1 MDAHVIDGKALAAD
15 LKERLAAEVEALIN
29 AGARPGLA
37 TVMAGYDG
45 AVEAYERRAR
55 RLAQELAYNYICEA
69 LPKDAKEADIVATVR
84 KLNDDSRITGI
95 LILKP
100 LPRGVS
106 EAAVY
111 EALDPLKDIEAQHP
125 VNAGLLALGR
135 PRYVPSTP
143 AACFYMLDS
152 YLTASGRDPAEFYS
166 RSNVVVVGRSKTV
179 GSPSISLAF
188 SRNATVVSCDEHAYK
203 AGRLREHTLNANAL
217 IVAAGVPGLITG
229 EYVRDRTIAIDVGTN
244 PVEDP
249 RTGAIRLLGDLDFES
264 VAAKAE
270 AISPVPGGVGTIT
283 YVCLLKNVARA
294 ATLAADLEVEGDVS
308 KTETKSEARNAA
320 AIMGA
325 HI

>member
-1 MDAHVIDGKALAAD
+1 LAARVIDGKALAAE
-15 LKERLAAEVEALIN
+15 LKERLTTEAEALIH

-45 AVEAYERRAR
+45 AVQAYERRAR
-55 RLAQELAYNYICEA
+55 RLAKELAYNYICEA
-69 LPKDAKEADIVATVR
+69 LPKDAKETDIVATVR

-95 LILKP
+95 LILRP
-100 LPRGVS
+100 LPPGVS

-152 YLTASGRDPAEFYS
+152 YLAGSGRDPAEFYS
-166 RSNVVVVGRSKTV
+166 RSSVVVVGRSRTV
-179 GSPSISLAF
+179 GSPAVSLAF

-203 AGRLREHTLNANAL
+203 AGRLREHTLEADAL
-217 IVAAGVPGLITG
+217 IVAAGVSGLITG
-229 EYVRDRTIAIDVGTN
+229 EYVRDGTIAIDVGTN
-244 PVEDP
+244 PVENS
-249 RTGAIRLLGDLDFES
+249 RTGEIELVGDLDFES

-283 YVCLLKNVARA
+283 YVCLLKNVAHA
-294 ATLAADLEVEGDVS
+294 AKLAADLRARGGVS
-308 KTETKSEARNAA
+308 KTETELEERNTA
-320 AIMGA
+320 AIIGA
-325 HI
+325 SI

>member
-1 MDAHVIDGKALAAD
+1 MGAHVIDGKALAAD
-15 LKERLAAEVEALIN
+15 LKERLATEVEALIN

-37 TVMAGYDG
+37 TVMAGYHG

-84 KLNDDSRITGI
+84 KLNDDPRITGI
-95 LILKP
+95 LILQP
-100 LPRGVS
+100 LPHGVS
-106 EAAVY
+106 EAAIY

-135 PRYVPSTP
+135 PRYVPSTS
-143 AACFYMLDS
+143 AACFHMLDS
-152 YLTASGRDPAEFYS
+152 YLAGSGRDPAEFYS
-166 RSNVVVVGRSKTV
+166 CSNVVVVGRSKTV
-179 GSPSISLAF
+179 GIPAVSLAF

-203 AGRLREHTLNANAL
+203 AGRLREHTLKADAL
-217 IVAAGVPGLITG
+217 IVATGVPGLITG
-229 EYVRDRTIAIDVGTN
+229 EYVREGTIAIDVGTN

-249 RTGAIRLLGDLDFES
+249 RTGAITLLGDLDFES

-283 YVCLLKNVARA
+283 YVYLLKNVASA
-294 ATLAADLEVEGDVS
+294 AKLAADPDPGGDVP
-308 KTETKSEARNAA
+308 KTETEAEERNT
-320 AIMGA
+320 AIIGTSD
-325 HI
+325 

>member
-1 MDAHVIDGKALAAD
+1 VIDGKALAAD
-15 LKERLAAEVEALIN
+15 LKERLAADVEGLIN
-29 AGARPGLA
+29 AGARPGLT

-69 LPKDAKEADIVATVR
+69 LPKEANEADIVTTVR

-95 LILKP
+95 LILRP
-100 LPRGVS
+100 LPRSVA

-125 VNAGLLALGR
+125 INAGLLALGR
-135 PRYVPSTP
+135 PRYVLSTP

-152 YLTASGRDPAEFYS
+152 YLAASGRSPVEFYS

-179 GSPSISLAF
+179 GSPAVSLGF
-188 SRNATVVSCDEHAYK
+188 SRSAAVISCDEHAYN
-203 AGRLREHTLNANAL
+203 AGRLAEFTSQADAL
-217 IVAAGVPGLITG
+217 IVAAGVPGLIAG
-229 EYVRDRTIAIDVGTN
+229 EHVRDGAIVIDVGTN
-244 PVEDP
+244 PVEYPDTGKVRLVGDP
-249 RTGAIRLLGDLDFES
+249 DFES

-283 YVCLLKNVARA
+283 YVCLLKNVA
-294 ATLAADLEVEGDVS
+294 LAAMLAAGLELPEDVAETD
-308 KTETKSEARNAA
+308 TEECNTA
-320 AIMGA
+320 AIIGT
-325 HI
+325 HT

>member
-1 MDAHVIDGKALAAD
+1 LAARVIDGKALAAE
-15 LKERLAAEVEALIN
+15 LKERLTTEAEALIH

-37 TVMAGYDG
+37 IVMAGYDG
-45 AVEAYERRAR
+45 AVEAYERRTR
-55 RLAQELAYNYICEA
+55 RLAQEIGYNYICEA
-69 LPKDAKEADIVATVR
+69 LLKDAKEADIVATVR

-111 EALDPLKDIEAQHP
+111 KALDPLKDIEAQHP

-152 YLTASGRDPAEFYS
+152 YLAGSGCDPAEFYS

-179 GSPSISLAF
+179 GSPAVSLAF
-188 SRNATVVSCDEHAYK
+188 SRNATVVSCDDHAYK
-203 AGRLREHTLNANAL
+203 AGRLREHTLKADAL

-229 EYVRDRTIAIDVGTN
+229 ECVRNGMIAIDVGTN
-244 PVEDP
+244 PVENP
-249 RTGAIRLLGDLDFES
+249 RTGEIELVGDLDFES
-264 VAAKAE
+264 VAVKAE

-283 YVCLLKNVARA
+283 YVCLLQNVAHA
-294 ATLAADLEVEGDVS
+294 AKLAADLKAGGNVS
-308 KTETKSEARNAA
+308 KTETESEKRNTA
-320 AIMGA
+320 AIIGA
-325 HI
+325 SI